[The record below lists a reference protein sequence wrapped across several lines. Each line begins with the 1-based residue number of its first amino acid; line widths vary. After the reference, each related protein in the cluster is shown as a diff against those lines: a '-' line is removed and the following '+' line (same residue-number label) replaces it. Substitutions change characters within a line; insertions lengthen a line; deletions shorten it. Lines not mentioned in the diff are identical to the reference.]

1 VPASQPTAF
10 QIELL
15 LPIETHDL
23 AKGDHLTSAISPP
36 ILTDLTP
43 AQTPESEMSRS
54 GDRPVTC
61 AFVLLAADGLAMVTA
76 TFLALRIG
84 ALLWP
89 GFEALPALSNTP
101 AQLYFAMP
109 FAAIVLYLMAQGRY
123 QEPMPF
129 WTETRLVVYA
139 SFCVAGAEIAFGV
152 LTNDI
157 SAASLPL
164 VALLAFPV
172 LATAAN
178 RLAKHAFSLA
188 GICCFPVL
196 VVSDGAS
203 AAEQALEADRSIGY
217 RIVGRVDPDSMLASL
232 NGSRLWSVLN
242 RYGAR
247 RLLIV
252 VEGDRQRRVVECALR
267 ERVPFTLATPP
278 YAFPAFPCQPTS
290 VFNHDSTLL
299 SFQDN
304 LSRPLARVAKTL
316 IDVTAAVVLLVV
328 TSPLFL
334 VLAIASRLDGGP
346 TFFAHRRVGAGGRP
360 FYCLKFRTMMVD
372 ADRVLNET
380 LARDPALAA
389 EWAATRKLVDDPR
402 VTRLGQFLRKT
413 SLDELPQLINVLRLE
428 MSLVGPRPIVESE
441 VPFYGK
447 DIALYYAIR
456 PGLTGLWQVNGR
468 SNISY
473 ARRVQLDVWYV
484 NNWTIWH
491 DIVVLLKTIPA
502 VFSGRGAH

>member
-1 VPASQPTAF
+1 
-10 QIELL
+10 
-15 LPIETHDL
+15 
-23 AKGDHLTSAISPP
+23 LTSTISPQL
-36 ILTDLTP
+36 LTDLTP
-43 AQTPESEMSRS
+43 AQTPASETSRLTY
-54 GDRPVTC
+54 GPVTC
-61 AFVLLAADGLAMVTA
+61 AFVLLAADCLAMLAA
-76 TFLALRIG
+76 TLVALRCA

-89 GFEALPALSNTP
+89 GLEALPALGSTP
-101 AQLYFAMP
+101 TQLHLAVP
-109 FAAIVLYLMAQGRY
+109 FAAIVLYLVAQGRY
-123 QEPMPF
+123 QDPMPF

-139 SFCVAGAEIAFGV
+139 SFCAIGAETTFGM

-157 SAASLPL
+157 SASALPL
-164 VALLAFPV
+164 IALLAFPV
-172 LATAAN
+172 LATVVN

-188 GICCFPVL
+188 GIWSFPVL

-203 AAEQALEADRSIGY
+203 AAEEALEADRSLGY
-217 RIVGRVDPDSMLASL
+217 RIVGRVDPDTVLAAL

-242 RYGAR
+242 RYSAR

-252 VEGDRQRRVVECALR
+252 VEGDRQRHVIECALR
-267 ERVPFTLATPP
+267 ERIPFTLASAP
-278 YAFPAFPCQPTS
+278 YAFPAFPCRPTS
-290 VFNHDSTLL
+290 LFSHDTMLL
-299 SFQDN
+299 SFRDS
-304 LSRPLARVAKTL
+304 LSRPIARVAKAF
-316 IDVTAAVVLLVV
+316 IDVIVAAVLLIV

-360 FYCLKFRTMMVD
+360 FYCLKFRTMVVD

-380 LARDPALAA
+380 LARDPVLAA

-402 VTRLGQFLRKT
+402 VTRLGHFLRKT

-441 VPFYGK
+441 IPFYGK

-456 PGLTGLWQVNGR
+456 PGLTGLWQVSGR
-468 SNISY
+468 SNTSY

-502 VFSGRGAH
+502 VFCRHGAH

>member
-1 VPASQPTAF
+1 V
-10 QIELL
+10 I
-15 LPIETHDL
+15 
-23 AKGDHLTSAISPP
+23 
-36 ILTDLTP
+36 
-43 AQTPESEMSRS
+43 
-54 GDRPVTC
+54 C
-61 AFVLLAADGLAMVTA
+61 AFVLLAADGLAMLAAVAVTLLTLRSA
-76 TFLALRIG
+76 TL
-84 ALLWP
+84 P
-89 GFEALPALSNTP
+89 GSEALPALGGTP
-101 AQLYFAMP
+101 TQFYFAPFYLAQFYFAHFYLAQFYWAMP
-109 FAAIVLYLMAQGRY
+109 FAGLLLYLAARGRY
-123 QEPMPF
+123 HEPMPF

-139 SFCVAGAEIAFGV
+139 SVCMAGAATAFAVVTGD
-152 LTNDI
+152 T

-164 VALLAFPV
+164 AALLAFPV

-178 RLAKHAFSLA
+178 RLAKHVFSLA
-188 GICCFPVL
+188 GICSFPVL

-203 AAEQALEADRSIGY
+203 AAEAALEADRSIGY
-217 RIVGRVDPDSMLASL
+217 RIVGRVDPDSILASV
-232 NGSRLWSVLN
+232 NGSRLWPVLN
-242 RYGAR
+242 RHGAR

-252 VEGDRQRRVVECALR
+252 AEGDRQRRIIECALR
-267 ERVPFTLATPP
+267 ERIPFTVATPP

-290 VFNHDSTLL
+290 LFGHDTTLL

-304 LSRPLARVAKTL
+304 LSRPIGRVTKTV
-316 IDVTAAVVLLVV
+316 IDVTAAAVLLII

-346 TFFAHRRVGAGGRP
+346 TFFAHQRVGAGGRP
-360 FYCLKFRTMMVD
+360 FYCLKFRTMVVD
-372 ADRVLNET
+372 ADRVLHET

-441 VPFYGK
+441 VPFYGQ
-447 DIALYYAIR
+447 DIELYYATR

-468 SNISY
+468 SDIAY